1 MLLTEQMEETTFSP
15 AEKNVIHYV
24 MADYTKI
31 EDTTVKDIAA
41 KAFVHPSTLI
51 RVAKKLGFRGWN
63 DFKAAFLKEQYY
75 LHNHFVQTDANLP
88 FAENDSL
95 LTIAQKIASL
105 EQGTIADT
113 LSLVEH
119 KQLQKATELLYQAR
133 QIKIFTSNANLLI
146 SQDFALKMRR
156 IEKQTSAAEIIGE
169 QVYEAYSTD
178 ENTCVLL
185 ISYTGEN
192 KMLKRILPILKQQ
205 GANIIALSGIG
216 ENTLTRFADCHLH
229 LATREKLYSKI
240 GSYATSTSLAYLLDM
255 LYSTVFAKNYQKNM
269 AHLIA
274 IGKEYD
280 DRTSTSPVMH
290 ENHSPKI
297 QVTDAVIP
305 N

>member
-1 MLLTEQMEETTFSP
+1 MLLTEKIEEITFSP
-15 AEKNVIHYV
+15 AETNVINYILT
-24 MADYTKI
+24 DYTKI
-31 EDTTVKDIAA
+31 EDTTVKAIA
-41 KAFVHPSTLI
+41 KETFVHPSTLI
-51 RVAKKLGFRGWN
+51 RVAKKLGFHGWN
-63 DFKAAFLKEQYY
+63 DFKAAFVKEQQY

-88 FAENDSL
+88 FVENDSI

-105 EQGTIADT
+105 EQATIADT
-113 LSLVEH
+113 FSLLEH
-119 KQLQKATELLYQAR
+119 KELQKATELLYQSK

-156 IEKQTSAAEIIGE
+156 IKKQTSAAEIIGE
-169 QVYEAYSTD
+169 QVYDAHSTD

-192 KMLKRILPILKQQ
+192 SMLKRLLPILKQQ
-205 GANIIALSGIG
+205 GATIIALTGIG
-216 ENTLTRFADCHLH
+216 ENTLTKFADCHLH

-240 GSYATSTSLAYLLDM
+240 SSYTTSMSISYLLDI

-269 AHLIA
+269 AHLVA

-280 DRTSTSPVMH
+280 NRTSTSPVMH
-290 ENHSPKI
+290 EGSSAKLQI
-297 QVTDAVIP
+297 TDSFIP